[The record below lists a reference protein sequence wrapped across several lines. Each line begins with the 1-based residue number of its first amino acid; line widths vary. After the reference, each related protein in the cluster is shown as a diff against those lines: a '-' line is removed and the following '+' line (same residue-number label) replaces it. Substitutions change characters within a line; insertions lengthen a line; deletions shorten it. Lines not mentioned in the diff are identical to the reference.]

1 MITFCDAS
9 FGDERPMGGHV
20 ITLHGSPIT
29 WASKRLTCTPLSS
42 CESEWMSA
50 TSATVA
56 LRFMRDI
63 LSYLGFPPTGP
74 TSLLCDNH
82 AACQLSQNEIG
93 SKGMKH
99 ITRRVAWLKEVVESG
114 EMNMTFVS
122 GEVQLADI
130 FTKPLSA
137 KRYHQLRRCLIEP

>member
-1 MITFCDAS
+1 
-9 FGDERPMGGHV
+9 
-20 ITLHGSPIT
+20 
-29 WASKRLTCTPLSS
+29 
-42 CESEWMSA
+42 
-50 TSATVA
+50 
-56 LRFMRDI
+56 
-63 LSYLGFPPTGP
+63 
-74 TSLLCDNH
+74 
-82 AACQLSQNEIG
+82 
-93 SKGMKH
+93 MKH